1 MSGNPPVT
9 DCLTPLVNLVA
20 ALKKS
25 TCVGYLEVFGSIR
38 KHLQSSSDTRRPPV
52 AFLYGIPVCVS
63 EKVCRAELIK
73 PALGIPR
80 LSCSSFCLSASL
92 PLVFVFNLAWGLFF
106 ETICILCASFGSVES
121 FCFAL
126 DAQDKVVPLLW
137 LSLCGWQTGSSDGR
151 QLAKN
156 IY

>member
-25 TCVGYLEVFGSIR
+25 TCVGYLDVFGSIR

-63 EKVCRAELIK
+63 EKV
-73 PALGIPR
+73 
-80 LSCSSFCLSASL
+80 SCSSFCLSAFL

-106 ETICILCASFGSVES
+106 EAICILCASFGSVES